1 MNPKFKWLLLG
12 AGALVLLLVMLV
24 MFASCRAAGDA
35 DRRAEALAEQLKQA
49 QNATPVPTATAMPNP
64 TALPTPEQG
73 AIEPQLPDVPNVTPT
88 PEATQPIEPL
98 VPTVQPT
105 ATPKPTQI
113 SATKKPVATAAPTT
127 AGEST
132 ASVSASQNR
141 GFAFGLPAIA
151 YTDTAVQVRVSGE
164 HKSATWTLYRDGKQI
179 PADQAYSGT
188 LHTDGGYI
196 TFREGGLYTLAG
208 VNERGDSHR
217 TMIRVYPL
225 LKIPFTVPASAYRN
239 VQIEVST
246 GEDIL
251 VENQQI
257 VWSCVHRD
265 GSVVDVSAFT
275 NDGGTLSLPFLGAYT
290 VRAKVTDPRTNRV
303 FEAVRKVTVVNR
315 RPNAPEGAA
324 VVTAERVG
332 NGVKVQLSAAA
343 DDPDGD
349 EVTLEWSGRTENDVY
364 PAGQHVVRVRA
375 RDSVGDVSQW
385 TEVVFEVP
393 NTPPDAPVGS
403 AVIHRDNVRNRMAYV
418 TFAAEAVDPD
428 GDPVTYEWAD
438 RTADDYYALGKHTV
452 RVRARDSFGDVSD
465 WAEVGFEIVNEAPGK
480 PTISRLPADGF
491 VMPGTPV
498 TITASAVDPDGDAVT
513 YVWDNRPE
521 ETHLYPDGRQVV
533 RVKAVDAFG
542 AESSRNGLMFIV
554 GDPNRGGG
562 MVLTGPNSYLEEPGI
577 EEATLVRY
585 TFTVPPV
592 DGHSGNDYGRV
603 RGDVVLLDYANHAVD
618 VEMNTVSV
626 TNSRQIVGEHLR
638 NLHEAREKYAAIS
651 LSGYLRSL
659 ANAYMARA
667 CPYRAGFRRI
677 CNADARALL
686 NEEVLPVFQLNRP
699 DYGRPLCLQLAGQ
712 FVVTFT
718 TTFKPLLIIITS
730 RFTFVQFP

>member
-24 MFASCRAAGDA
+24 VFASCRAASDA

-49 QNATPVPTATAMPNP
+49 QNATPVPTATVMPSATAM
-64 TALPTPEQG
+64 PTPEQG
-73 AIEPQLPDVPNVTPT
+73 AIEPQLPDVQTVTPT
-88 PEATQPIEPL
+88 PEAVEPVEPL

-105 ATPKPTQI
+105 VTPKPATQD
-113 SATKKPVATAAPTT
+113 
-127 AGEST
+127 
-132 ASVSASQNR
+132 R
-141 GFAFGLPAIA
+141 GFAFGLPAVA
-151 YTDTAVQVRVSGE
+151 YTDTAVQVRVLGE
-164 HKSATWTLYRDGKQI
+164 HKSVTWTLYRDGGQVS
-179 PADQAYSGT
+179 AERAYSGT
-188 LHTDGGYI
+188 LGVDGGYI

-208 VNERGDSHR
+208 VHERGDSHR

-225 LKIPFTVPASAYRN
+225 LKITFTVLASTYRKA
-239 VQIEVST
+239 QIEVST

-265 GSVVDVSAFT
+265 GSMVDVSRFT
-275 NDGGTLSLPFLGAYT
+275 NAGGVLSLPSLGVYT
-290 VRAKVTDPRTNRV
+290 IRAKVTDPRTHRV

-324 VVTAERVG
+324 VVTAERIG

-349 EVTLEWSGRTENDVY
+349 EVKLEWSGRTENDVY
-364 PAGQHVVRVRA
+364 PAGQHTVRVRA

-385 TEVVFEVP
+385 TEIAFEVP
-393 NTPPDAPVGS
+393 NTPPEKPVGK
-403 AVIHRDNVRNRMAYV
+403 ATIHRDNVRNRMAHV
-418 TFAAEAVDPD
+418 TFAAEAV
-428 GDPVTYEWAD
+428 DPVTYEWAD
-438 RTADDYYALGKHTV
+438 RTADDYYALGQHTV

-465 WAEVGFEIVNEAPGK
+465 WAEVDFEIVNEAPGR

-498 TITASAVDPDGDAVT
+498 TITANAVDPDGDAVT

-521 ETHLYPDGRQVV
+521 ETHVYPDGRQVV

>member
-1 MNPKFKWLLLG
+1 MSLNDVMHAGSLCLCRLLLLWKGETMNPKFKWLLLG
-12 AGALVLLLVMLV
+12 AGALVLLLVLLV
-24 MFASCRAAGDA
+24 VFASCRAAGDA

-49 QNATPVPTATAMPNP
+49 QNATPVPTATAMPTP

-73 AIEPQLPDVPNVTPT
+73 AIEPQLPDVPTITLT

-113 SATKKPVATAAPTT
+113 SATKKPVATAAPTA

-188 LHTDGGYI
+188 LHIDGGYI

-225 LKIPFTVPASAYRN
+225 LKIPFTVLASTYRN
-239 VQIEVST
+239 AQIEVST

-343 DDPDGD
+343 DDPDSD
-349 EVTLEWSGRTENDVY
+349 EITLEWSGRTENDIY
-364 PAGQHVVRVRA
+364 PAGQHTVRVRA

-385 TEVVFEVP
+385 TEVAFEVP
-393 NTPPDAPVGS
+393 NTPPEKPVGT
-403 AVIHRDNVRNRMAYV
+403 ATIHRDNVRNRMAYV
-418 TFAAEAVDPD
+418 TFAAEAVDLD
-428 GDPVTYEWAD
+428 GDSVTYEWAD

-521 ETHLYPDGRQVV
+521 ETHVYPDGRQVV

-603 RGDVVLLDYANHAVD
+603 RGYNRITGQWDELDYGTTSNGISFSRELTPGVYTKLQMQYYTNHSCMYNKSNITYTA
-618 VEMNTVSV
+618 E
-626 TNSRQIVGEHLR
+626 
-638 NLHEAREKYAAIS
+638 
-651 LSGYLRSL
+651 
-659 ANAYMARA
+659 
-667 CPYRAGFRRI
+667 F
-677 CNADARALL
+677 
-686 NEEVLPVFQLNRP
+686 VF
-699 DYGRPLCLQLAGQ
+699 DE
-712 FVVTFT
+712 
-718 TTFKPLLIIITS
+718 
-730 RFTFVQFP
+730 

>member
-1 MNPKFKWLLLG
+1 M
-12 AGALVLLLVMLV
+12 
-24 MFASCRAAGDA
+24 S
-35 DRRAEALAEQLKQA
+35 AE
-49 QNATPVPTATAMPNP
+49 
-64 TALPTPEQG
+64 
-73 AIEPQLPDVPNVTPT
+73 
-88 PEATQPIEPL
+88 
-98 VPTVQPT
+98 
-105 ATPKPTQI
+105 
-113 SATKKPVATAAPTT
+113 
-127 AGEST
+127 
-132 ASVSASQNR
+132 R
-141 GFAFGLPAIA
+141 
-151 YTDTAVQVRVSGE
+151 
-164 HKSATWTLYRDGKQI
+164 
-179 PADQAYSGT
+179 AYSGT
-188 LHTDGGYI
+188 LGVDGGYI

-225 LKIPFTVPASAYRN
+225 LKIPFTVPASTYRN
-239 VQIEVST
+239 AQIEVST

-343 DDPDGD
+343 DDPDSD
-349 EVTLEWSGRTENDVY
+349 EITLEWSGRTENDVY
-364 PAGQHVVRVRA
+364 PAGQHTVRVRA

-385 TEVVFEVP
+385 TEVAFEVP
-393 NTPPDAPVGS
+393 NTPPEKPVGT
-403 AVIHRDNVRNRMAYV
+403 ATIHRDNVRNRMAYV
-418 TFAAEAVDPD
+418 TFAAEAVDLD
-428 GDPVTYEWAD
+428 GDSVRYEWAD

-465 WAEVGFEIVNEAPGK
+465 WAEVGFEIVNEAPGR

-603 RGDVVLLDYANHAVD
+603 RGYNRITGQWDELDYGTTSNGISFSRELTPGVYTKLQMQYYTNHSCMYNKSNITYTA
-618 VEMNTVSV
+618 E
-626 TNSRQIVGEHLR
+626 
-638 NLHEAREKYAAIS
+638 
-651 LSGYLRSL
+651 
-659 ANAYMARA
+659 
-667 CPYRAGFRRI
+667 F
-677 CNADARALL
+677 
-686 NEEVLPVFQLNRP
+686 VF
-699 DYGRPLCLQLAGQ
+699 DE
-712 FVVTFT
+712 
-718 TTFKPLLIIITS
+718 
-730 RFTFVQFP
+730 

>member
-12 AGALVLLLVMLV
+12 AGALVLLVV
-24 MFASCRAAGDA
+24 FASCRAAGDA

-49 QNATPVPTATAMPNP
+49 QNATPVPTATAMPTP

-73 AIEPQLPDVPNVTPT
+73 AIEPQLPDVPTVTLT

-113 SATKKPVATAAPTT
+113 SATKKPVATAAPTA

-188 LHTDGGYI
+188 LHIDGGYI

-332 NGVKVQLSAAA
+332 NGVKVQPSAAA

-349 EVTLEWSGRTENDVY
+349 EVTLEWSGRTEDDIY
-364 PAGQHVVRVRA
+364 AAGQHIVRVRA

-393 NTPPDAPVGS
+393 NTPPEPPVGT

-418 TFAAEAVDPD
+418 TFSAEAADPD

-465 WAEVGFEIVNEAPGK
+465 WAEVGFEIVNEAPGR

-521 ETHLYPDGRQVV
+521 ETHVYPDGRQVV

-603 RGDVVLLDYANHAVD
+603 RGYNRITGQWDELDYGTTSNGISFSRELTPGVYTKLQMQYYTNHSCMYNKSNITYTA
-618 VEMNTVSV
+618 E
-626 TNSRQIVGEHLR
+626 
-638 NLHEAREKYAAIS
+638 
-651 LSGYLRSL
+651 
-659 ANAYMARA
+659 
-667 CPYRAGFRRI
+667 F
-677 CNADARALL
+677 
-686 NEEVLPVFQLNRP
+686 VF
-699 DYGRPLCLQLAGQ
+699 DE
-712 FVVTFT
+712 
-718 TTFKPLLIIITS
+718 
-730 RFTFVQFP
+730 

>member
-1 MNPKFKWLLLG
+1 
-12 AGALVLLLVMLV
+12 
-24 MFASCRAAGDA
+24 
-35 DRRAEALAEQLKQA
+35 
-49 QNATPVPTATAMPNP
+49 
-64 TALPTPEQG
+64 
-73 AIEPQLPDVPNVTPT
+73 
-88 PEATQPIEPL
+88 
-98 VPTVQPT
+98 
-105 ATPKPTQI
+105 
-113 SATKKPVATAAPTT
+113 
-127 AGEST
+127 
-132 ASVSASQNR
+132 
-141 GFAFGLPAIA
+141 
-151 YTDTAVQVRVSGE
+151 
-164 HKSATWTLYRDGKQI
+164 
-179 PADQAYSGT
+179 
-188 LHTDGGYI
+188 
-196 TFREGGLYTLAG
+196 
-208 VNERGDSHR
+208 
-217 TMIRVYPL
+217 MIRVYPL
-225 LKIPFTVPASAYRN
+225 LKIPFTVLASTYRN
-239 VQIEVST
+239 AQIEVST

-290 VRAKVTDPRTNRV
+290 VRAKVTDPRTHRV

-324 VVTAERVG
+324 VVTAERIG

-349 EVTLEWSGRTENDVY
+349 EVKLEWSGRTENDIY
-364 PAGQHVVRVRA
+364 PAGQHTVRVRA

-385 TEVVFEVP
+385 TEVAFEVP
-393 NTPPDAPVGS
+393 NTPPEKPVGT
-403 AVIHRDNVRNRMAYV
+403 ATIHRDNVRNRMAYV
-418 TFAAEAVDPD
+418 TFAAEAVDLD
-428 GDPVTYEWAD
+428 GDSVTYEWAD

-452 RVRARDSFGDVSD
+452 RVRARDSFGDVFD
-465 WAEVGFEIVNEAPGK
+465 WAEVDFEITNEAPGR

-521 ETHLYPDGRQVV
+521 ETHVYPDGRQVV

-603 RGDVVLLDYANHAVD
+603 RGYNRITGQWDELDYGTTSNGISFSRELTPGVYTKLQMQYYTNHSCMYNKSNITYTA
-618 VEMNTVSV
+618 E
-626 TNSRQIVGEHLR
+626 
-638 NLHEAREKYAAIS
+638 
-651 LSGYLRSL
+651 
-659 ANAYMARA
+659 
-667 CPYRAGFRRI
+667 F
-677 CNADARALL
+677 
-686 NEEVLPVFQLNRP
+686 VF
-699 DYGRPLCLQLAGQ
+699 DE
-712 FVVTFT
+712 
-718 TTFKPLLIIITS
+718 
-730 RFTFVQFP
+730 

>member
-1 MNPKFKWLLLG
+1 MSLNDVMHAGSLCLCRLLLLWKGETMNPKFKWLLLG
-12 AGALVLLLVMLV
+12 AGALVLLLVLLV
-24 MFASCRAAGDA
+24 VFASCRAAGDA

-49 QNATPVPTATAMPNP
+49 QNATPVPTATAMPTP

-73 AIEPQLPDVPNVTPT
+73 AIEPQLPDVPTVTLT

-113 SATKKPVATAAPTT
+113 SATKKSVATAAPTA

-188 LHTDGGYI
+188 LHIDGGYI

-343 DDPDGD
+343 DDPDSD
-349 EVTLEWSGRTENDVY
+349 EITLEWSGRTENDIY
-364 PAGQHVVRVRA
+364 PAGQHTVRVRA

-385 TEVVFEVP
+385 TEVAFEVP
-393 NTPPDAPVGS
+393 NTPPEKPVGT
-403 AVIHRDNVRNRMAYV
+403 ATIHRDNVRNRMAYV
-418 TFAAEAVDPD
+418 TFAAEAADPD
-428 GDPVTYEWAD
+428 GDSVTYEWTD
-438 RTADDYYALGKHTV
+438 RTADDYYALGQHTV

-465 WAEVGFEIVNEAPGK
+465 WAEVDFEIVNEAPGK

-498 TITASAVDPDGDAVT
+498 TITANAVDPDGDAVT

-521 ETHLYPDGRQVV
+521 KTHVYPEGR
-533 RVKAVDAFG
+533 
-542 AESSRNGLMFIV
+542 S
-554 GDPNRGGG
+554 
-562 MVLTGPNSYLEEPGI
+562 
-577 EEATLVRY
+577 
-585 TFTVPPV
+585 
-592 DGHSGNDYGRV
+592 
-603 RGDVVLLDYANHAVD
+603 
-618 VEMNTVSV
+618 
-626 TNSRQIVGEHLR
+626 
-638 NLHEAREKYAAIS
+638 
-651 LSGYLRSL
+651 
-659 ANAYMARA
+659 
-667 CPYRAGFRRI
+667 
-677 CNADARALL
+677 
-686 NEEVLPVFQLNRP
+686 
-699 DYGRPLCLQLAGQ
+699 
-712 FVVTFT
+712 
-718 TTFKPLLIIITS
+718 
-730 RFTFVQFP
+730 

>member
-12 AGALVLLLVMLV
+12 AGALVLLLVLLV

-49 QNATPVPTATAMPNP
+49 QNATPVPTATVMPSATAM
-64 TALPTPEQG
+64 PTPEQG
-73 AIEPQLPDVPNVTPT
+73 AIEPQLPDVQTVTPT
-88 PEATQPIEPL
+88 PEAVEPVEPL

-105 ATPKPTQI
+105 VTPKPATQV
-113 SATKKPVATAAPTT
+113 SATKKPAATAAPVAT
-127 AGEST
+127 GEST
-132 ASVSASQNR
+132 VSVSAAQDR
-141 GFAFGLPAIA
+141 GFAFGLPAVA
-151 YTDTAVQVRVSGE
+151 YTDTAVQVRVLGE
-164 HKSATWTLYRDGKQI
+164 HKSVTWTLYRDGGQVS
-179 PADQAYSGT
+179 AERAYSGT
-188 LHTDGGYI
+188 LGADGGYI
-196 TFREGGLYTLAG
+196 TFREGGLYTLTG
-208 VNERGDSHR
+208 VNERGDSDR

-225 LKIPFTVPASAYRN
+225 LKIPFTVLASTYRN
-239 VQIEVST
+239 AQIEVST

-265 GSVVDVSAFT
+265 GSLVDVSAFT
-275 NDGGTLSLPFLGAYT
+275 NAGGVLSLPSLGVYT

-303 FEAVRKVTVVNR
+303 FEAARKVTVVNR
-315 RPNAPEGAA
+315 RPNAPEGTT
-324 VVTAERVG
+324 VVTAERIG

-349 EVTLEWSGRTENDVY
+349 EVKLEWSGRTENDVY
-364 PAGQHVVRVRA
+364 PAGQHTVRVRA

-385 TEVVFEVP
+385 TEVSFEVP

-521 ETHLYPDGRQVV
+521 ETHVYPDGRQVV

-562 MVLTGPNSYLEEPGI
+562 MVLIGPNSYLEEPGI

-603 RGDVVLLDYANHAVD
+603 RGYNRITGQWDELDYGTTSNGISFSRELTPGVYTKLQMQYYTNHSCMYNKSNITYTA
-618 VEMNTVSV
+618 E
-626 TNSRQIVGEHLR
+626 
-638 NLHEAREKYAAIS
+638 
-651 LSGYLRSL
+651 
-659 ANAYMARA
+659 
-667 CPYRAGFRRI
+667 F
-677 CNADARALL
+677 
-686 NEEVLPVFQLNRP
+686 VF
-699 DYGRPLCLQLAGQ
+699 DE
-712 FVVTFT
+712 
-718 TTFKPLLIIITS
+718 
-730 RFTFVQFP
+730 

>member
-1 MNPKFKWLLLG
+1 M
-12 AGALVLLLVMLV
+12 
-24 MFASCRAAGDA
+24 
-35 DRRAEALAEQLKQA
+35 
-49 QNATPVPTATAMPNP
+49 
-64 TALPTPEQG
+64 
-73 AIEPQLPDVPNVTPT
+73 
-88 PEATQPIEPL
+88 
-98 VPTVQPT
+98 
-105 ATPKPTQI
+105 
-113 SATKKPVATAAPTT
+113 
-127 AGEST
+127 
-132 ASVSASQNR
+132 SASQNR

-196 TFREGGLYTLAG
+196 TFREGGLHTLAG

-225 LKIPFTVPASAYRN
+225 LKIQFTVPASAYRN

-275 NDGGTLSLPFLGAYT
+275 NDGGTFSLPSLGVYT

-332 NGVKVQLSAAA
+332 NGVKVQPSAAA

-349 EVTLEWSGRTENDVY
+349 EVTLEWSGRTEDDIY
-364 PAGQHVVRVRA
+364 AAGQHIVRVRA

-393 NTPPDAPVGS
+393 NTPPEPPVGT

-418 TFAAEAVDPD
+418 TFSAEAADPD

-521 ETHLYPDGRQVV
+521 ETHVYPDGRQVV

-592 DGHSGNDYGRV
+592 DGHSGDDYGRV
-603 RGDVVLLDYANHAVD
+603 RGYNRITGQWDELDYGTTSNGISFSRELTPGVYTKLQMQYYTNHSCMYNKSNITYTA
-618 VEMNTVSV
+618 E
-626 TNSRQIVGEHLR
+626 
-638 NLHEAREKYAAIS
+638 
-651 LSGYLRSL
+651 
-659 ANAYMARA
+659 
-667 CPYRAGFRRI
+667 F
-677 CNADARALL
+677 
-686 NEEVLPVFQLNRP
+686 VF
-699 DYGRPLCLQLAGQ
+699 DE
-712 FVVTFT
+712 
-718 TTFKPLLIIITS
+718 
-730 RFTFVQFP
+730 

>member
-1 MNPKFKWLLLG
+1 MSLNDVMHAGSLCLCRLLLLWKGETMNPKFKWLLLG

-35 DRRAEALAEQLKQA
+35 DRRAEALAGQLKQA
-49 QNATPVPTATAMPNP
+49 QNATPVPTATAMPTP

-151 YTDTAVQVRVSGE
+151 YTDTAVQVRALGE
-164 HKSATWTLYRDGKQI
+164 HKSVTWTLYRDGGQVS
-179 PADQAYSGT
+179 AERAYSGT
-188 LHTDGGYI
+188 LGADGGYI
-196 TFREGGLYTLAG
+196 TFREGGLYTLTG
-208 VNERGDSHR
+208 VNERGDSDR

-225 LKIPFTVPASAYRN
+225 LKIPFTVLASTYRN
-239 VQIEVST
+239 AQIEVST

-265 GSVVDVSAFT
+265 GSVVDVSGFT
-275 NDGGTLSLPFLGAYT
+275 NAGGVLSLPSLGVYT

-315 RPNAPEGAA
+315 RPNAPEGTA

-332 NGVKVQLSAAA
+332 NGVKVQPSAAA

-349 EVTLEWSGRTENDVY
+349 EVTLEWSGRTEDDIY
-364 PAGQHVVRVRA
+364 AAGQHIVRVRA

-393 NTPPDAPVGS
+393 NTPPEPPVGT

-418 TFAAEAVDPD
+418 TFAAEAADPD

-438 RTADDYYALGKHTV
+438 RTEDNYYALGKHTV

-465 WAEVGFEIVNEAPGK
+465 WAEVDFEIVNEAPGR

-491 VMPGTPV
+491 VIPGTPV
-498 TITASAVDPDGDAVT
+498 TITANAVDPDGDAVT

-521 ETHLYPDGRQVV
+521 ETHVYPDGRQVV

-603 RGDVVLLDYANHAVD
+603 RGYNRITGQWDELDYGTTSNGISFSRELTPGVYTKLQMQYYTNHDCMYNKSNITYTA
-618 VEMNTVSV
+618 E
-626 TNSRQIVGEHLR
+626 
-638 NLHEAREKYAAIS
+638 
-651 LSGYLRSL
+651 
-659 ANAYMARA
+659 
-667 CPYRAGFRRI
+667 F
-677 CNADARALL
+677 
-686 NEEVLPVFQLNRP
+686 VF
-699 DYGRPLCLQLAGQ
+699 DE
-712 FVVTFT
+712 
-718 TTFKPLLIIITS
+718 
-730 RFTFVQFP
+730 